1 MKHDSIDEDGNLCLI
16 DRVDDECLVHML
28 QAATKCRPQEV
39 RRSRS
44 TPLKAAN
51 PGVCSQVAK
60 LWQKSVSYKMWHES
74 GLFHDSTNPRDKSSS
89 IHHVAGTLQPLS
101 DLLLTAACVL

>member
-39 RRSRS
+39 RRSRY
-44 TPLKAAN
+44 AAE
-51 PGVCSQVAK
+51 GSQSRCLQSGGEVVAEECE
-60 LWQKSVSYKMWHES
+60 L
-74 GLFHDSTNPRDKSSS
+74 
-89 IHHVAGTLQPLS
+89 
-101 DLLLTAACVL
+101 